1 MSVAAAASGRQYS
14 MALSEAH
21 PELMRPVREVL
32 RAHLRLWRKAAL
44 TSAAEL
50 GLTELLTN
58 VYKHA
63 PGTCELLVRETPD
76 GIVVE
81 VTDAGRALPTVKEP
95 ADDEEGGRGLFLLS
109 MIADDLGFERLSGGK
124 RVWFRLRTSGGD

>member
-1 MSVAAAASGRQYS
+1 VCIISRGSGRCSIAYGQACSLSWASAGRRHMSVAAAASGRQYS

-95 ADDEEGGRGLFLLS
+95 A
-109 MIADDLGFERLSGGK
+109 
-124 RVWFRLRTSGGD
+124 